1 MTLPLLPQA
10 ANWLERQWYRNDV
23 RPPVWLLPAASVF
36 EAAVRLRRM
45 AYRRGWRQTERL
57 PVPVVVVGN
66 LTVGGTGK
74 TPLTIWLVECLRAA
88 GYRPGVVSRGYG
100 GQRDRSVPAE
110 VEAGSDARIVGDEPL
125 LIARRTGVPVAV
137 AARRTDAAR
146 LLLGRGACDLI
157 IADDGLQHY
166 RLDRDIEIVLIDG
179 ERGFGNG
186 RCLPAGPLREPP
198 ERANE
203 ADFIVRRGGES
214 TAGAGFRMRLEG
226 EQAVNLATGE
236 RAPLARFSGQPV
248 RAIAGIA
255 NPDGFFRDLRAAGLT
270 PVTQGF
276 PDHHV
281 FTAEDVEPRNCSA
294 VLMTEKDAVKC
305 GPFAT
310 ANHWYVPIEARL
322 PPEFGAELL
331 HRLRNCPHG

>member
-1 MTLPLLPQA
+1 MTIPPGLRA
-10 ANWLERQWYRNDV
+10 RNWLEHQWYREDG
-23 RPPVWLLPAASVF
+23 RSTGWLLPAATLF
-36 EAAVRLRRM
+36 EAVVRLRRM
-45 AYRRGWRQTERL
+45 AYRKGWRRAERL

-74 TPLTIWLVECLRAA
+74 TPLTIWLVDCLRAA
-88 GYRPGVVSRGYG
+88 GYRPGVVSRGYA
-100 GQRDRSVPAE
+100 GQRNLSVPVE
-110 VEAGSDARIVGDEPL
+110 VDAGSDPRVVGDEPL
-125 LIARRTGVPVAV
+125 LIARRTGVLVAV
-137 AARRTDAAR
+137 ARKRVDAAHI
-146 LLLGRGACDLI
+146 LLKRRGCNVI

-166 RLDRDIEIVLIDG
+166 QLERDIEIVLIDG

-198 ERANE
+198 ERADD

-214 TAGAGFRMRLEG
+214 TAGPGFRMSLDG
-226 EQAVNLATGE
+226 GQAVNLATGE
-236 RAPLARFSGQPV
+236 RVPLARFSGQPV

-255 NPDGFFRDLRAAGLT
+255 NPDGFFRDLRAAGLR

-276 PDHHV
+276 PDHY
-281 FTAEDVEPRNCSA
+281 FFKAEDVEPRDCSA

-305 GPFAT
+305 GAFAT

-322 PPEFGAELL
+322 PPEFGFELL